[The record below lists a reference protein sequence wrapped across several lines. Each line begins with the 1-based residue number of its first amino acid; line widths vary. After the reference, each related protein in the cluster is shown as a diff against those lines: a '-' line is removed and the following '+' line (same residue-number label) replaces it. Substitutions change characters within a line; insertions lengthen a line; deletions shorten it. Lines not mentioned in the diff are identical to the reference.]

1 MNLLRDDEYVCPRCG
16 RILGSLY
23 EFHKHVEKEHGK

>member
-1 MNLLRDDEYVCPRCG
+1 MIQDHEFICPKCG
-16 RILGSLY
+16 RICGSLH